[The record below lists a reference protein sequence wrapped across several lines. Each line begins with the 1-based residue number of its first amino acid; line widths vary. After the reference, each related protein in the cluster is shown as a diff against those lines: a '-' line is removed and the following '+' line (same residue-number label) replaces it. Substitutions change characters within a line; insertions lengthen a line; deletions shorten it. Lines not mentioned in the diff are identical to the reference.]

1 MKAICVSLLLAL
13 LCLNATA
20 QENPTDS
27 SASQTNSDY
36 TPKPRRR
43 HAIEMIY
50 PLPDGRPIGMR
61 VRAFGNSRSVNRFAL
76 LLNHRSR
83 ERDLKPDSGTGQGG
97 NMRRILAEIQF
108 QGGFEHHFLK
118 KDSWENLRVSPYFGM
133 MLGAGYSSY
142 TSRYSGG
149 KNPTDFVIYEGWIA
163 NDDIKLEQ
171 VEARTEGFVE
181 LRLLFGADF
190 YFLPNAYFG
199 FELSTGPRLS
209 SFPEVEHRSYG
220 KVRVIEPG
228 ASGFDVIQPVQGS
241 LRLGVCF

>member
-1 MKAICVSLLLAL
+1 MKALCLFLLLVL
-13 LCLNATA
+13 MSLNAIA
-20 QENPTDS
+20 QDNPADS
-27 SASQTNSDY
+27 SASHNNSDH
-36 TPKPRRR
+36 TPKQKRR

-76 LLNHRSR
+76 YLNHRAR
-83 ERDLKPDSGTGQGG
+83 ERDIAPDSGKSNGG
-97 NMRRILAEIQF
+97 NMRRILAEIEF
-108 QGGFEHHFLK
+108 QGGFEHHFIK
-118 KDSWENLRVSPYFGM
+118 KNAWENLRVSPYFGM

-142 TSRYSGG
+142 TSRFSGG
-149 KNPTDFVIYEGWIA
+149 DNPTDYVIYEGWIV
-163 NDDIKLEQ
+163 NDDLKLEQ

-209 SFPEVEHRSYG
+209 SFPEVENRSYG
-220 KVRVIEPG
+220 KVQVIEPRG
-228 ASGFDVIQPVQGS
+228 SGFDIIQPVQGS